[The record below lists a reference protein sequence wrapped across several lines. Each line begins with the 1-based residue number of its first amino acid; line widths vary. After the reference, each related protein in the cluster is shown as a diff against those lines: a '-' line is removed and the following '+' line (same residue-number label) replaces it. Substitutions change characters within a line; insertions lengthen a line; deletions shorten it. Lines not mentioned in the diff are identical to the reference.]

1 MGRIKKGVL
10 CSVKGCDKKAVKAV
24 SYDAFSSANTSLPL
38 KEKSRRI
45 YLCKK
50 HYKIF
55 KKNSKKQRIY
65 EKWRIWQ
72 R

>member
-1 MGRIKKGVL
+1 MGKIKKGVR
-10 CSVKGCDKKAVKAV
+10 CSVKGCDNKAIRTISYNVFSTANV
-24 SYDAFSSANTSLPL
+24 SLDL
-38 KEKSRRI
+38 KEKSRRV
-45 YLCKK
+45 YLCRE

-55 KKNSKKQRIY
+55 KKESKKQRVY

>member
-1 MGRIKKGVL
+1 MGKIKKGVL
-10 CSVKGCDKKAVKAV
+10 CSVRGCDNKAVKAISYNVFSTADV
-24 SYDAFSSANTSLPL
+24 SLDL

-45 YLCKK
+45 YLCRE

-55 KKNSKKQRIY
+55 KKGSKKQRIY

>member
-10 CSVKGCDKKAVKAV
+10 CSVKGCNNKAIRTI
-24 SYDAFSSANTSLPL
+24 SYSVFSAANTSLTL

-45 YLCKK
+45 YLCKE

-55 KKNSKKQRIY
+55 KKKSKKQRTY